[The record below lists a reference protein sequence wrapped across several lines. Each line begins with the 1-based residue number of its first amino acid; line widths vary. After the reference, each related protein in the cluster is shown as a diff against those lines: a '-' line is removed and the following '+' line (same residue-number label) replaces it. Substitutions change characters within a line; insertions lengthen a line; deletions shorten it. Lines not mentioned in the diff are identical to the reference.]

1 MDQAEKIEASA
12 AMKHLRLLLEAD
24 KQQTIDTLQRRID
37 DSHTDIDRLQ
47 EQLNVARADIARMQE
62 KEMHAAE
69 ETARAIA
76 RALDVQRDTFERE
89 KNAQLRWLKEDNQ
102 RLKIEASQ
110 TMGDTMER
118 HKVYTDNQ
126 RQQYEEAKSIL
137 QGDKTRLEADRD
149 QLRRELTDT
158 LAKLAVERGTINER
172 MKEERMQ
179 WEQELRDSRK
189 EAVRMQAALRTEAL
203 TAMDRSK
210 VWNVY
215 ACFVVLYY
223 SRSCLLNVSS
233 VSWLHRHNSRCGTM
247 RDMLN
252 SNKNTIESM
261 GLSLR
266 KTSVCRHY
274 YCDHSWSH
282 SLCEPSI

>member
-1 MDQAEKIEASA
+1 
-12 AMKHLRLLLEAD
+12 MKHLRLLLEAD
-24 KQQTIDTLQRRID
+24 KQQTTDTLQRRID

-47 EQLNVARADIARMQE
+47 EQLNVARADIARLQE
-62 KEMHAAE
+62 KEMRAAE

-102 RLKIEASQ
+102 RLKMEASQ
-110 TMGDTMER
+110 SMGDTMER

-137 QGDKTRLEADRD
+137 QSDKTRLEADRD

-172 MKEERMQ
+172 MKEERTQ

-210 VWNVY
+210 VNAYVCWI
-215 ACFVVLYY
+215 VLY
-223 SRSCLLNVSS
+223 V
-233 VSWLHRHNSRCGTM
+233 
-247 RDMLN
+247 
-252 SNKNTIESM
+252 
-261 GLSLR
+261 
-266 KTSVCRHY
+266 
-274 YCDHSWSH
+274 
-282 SLCEPSI
+282 LCEACSHAHVFSHRPFSSHLLLFLVCD